1 MRGGDVMLQNGFTD
15 PFTLRGWRANDF
27 TAGEVYAIDRG
38 WIEVVLPYSYRLTQA
53 GFAEA

>member
-1 MRGGDVMLQNGFTD
+1 MLQNGFTD